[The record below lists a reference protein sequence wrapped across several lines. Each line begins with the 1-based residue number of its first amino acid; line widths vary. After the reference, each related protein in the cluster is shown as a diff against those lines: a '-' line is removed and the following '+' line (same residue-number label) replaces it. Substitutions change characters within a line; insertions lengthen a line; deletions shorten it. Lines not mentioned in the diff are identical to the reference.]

1 MFSEFYGKD
10 KRLSMWVAFCFV
22 FVRLNLSKVGSGG
35 GSTLCHTHEDT
46 TAERLNFS
54 R

>member
-10 KRLSMWVAFCFV
+10 KRLSFGVAFCFV

-35 GSTLCHTHEDT
+35 STLCHTHEDT
-46 TAERLNFS
+46 TAERLSFS

>member
-10 KRLSMWVAFCFV
+10 KRLSVLVAFCFV

-35 GSTLCHTHEDT
+35 GTLCHTHEDPV
-46 TAERLNFS
+46 AEQLNFS